1 MQPDATALAELVRTG
16 RATPRELVEE
26 AVAGLRR
33 VDPDL
38 QAVVHDRTEQAL
50 AEAAGPLPDG
60 PLRGVPFVVKDLAMQ
75 TAGDPYHGGTRLLQR
90 LDWRA
95 DHDTHLATAFRAA
108 GLVTIAKTK
117 TPELGSVPTTEPLAH
132 GPAHNPWDLGRSP
145 GGSSGGSAALVAAG
159 VVPVGHGGDGGG
171 SLRCPAASCGII
183 GLKPSRGRIS
193 PGPDLGEMWAGFATE
208 GVMTRTVRD
217 MALFLDVMA
226 GARPGDP
233 YTAVPPVRPFVAEV
247 GAAPGRLRIGIAGGL
262 GDVVVDPACRA
273 AVEATAALL
282 ADLGHDVAAAHPAA
296 LDDID
301 RFLRS
306 FGAVVAAQTAAEVD
320 ALEAMVGRPV
330 GPDDLEPS
338 NLFVVERGRR
348 MTTGAYLAALGR
360 LHAYTREIAGFWDA
374 GYDLLVL
381 PTLPVPSTPL
391 GWFGEGHEGRQRV
404 RDHVAFT
411 APFNVTG
418 QPAISLPLGTDP
430 DGRPVGVQIV
440 GPANGEALLLRIAA
454 QLESTAPW
462 ADRRPTVHV

>member
-75 TAGDPYHGGTRLLQR
+75 TAGDPYHGGTRLLQG
-90 LDWRA
+90 LDWHA
-95 DHDTHLATAFRAA
+95 DHDTALATLFRQA

-117 TPELGSVPTTEPLAH
+117 TPELGSVPTTEPIAH

-171 SLRCPAASCGII
+171 SLRCPAASCGIV
-183 GLKPSRGRIS
+183 GLKPSRGRVS
-193 PGPDLGEMWAGFATE
+193 PGPDIGEMWAGFATE
-208 GVMTRTVRD
+208 GVMTRSIRD
-217 MALFLDVMA
+217 LALFLDVIT
-226 GARPGDP
+226 RPCPGDP
-233 YTAVPPVRPFVAEV
+233 YTAPPPARPFVAEI
-247 GAAPGRLRIGIAGGL
+247 GADPGRLRIGVVTGL
-262 GDVVVDPACRA
+262 GDVAVDGACRT
-273 AVEATAALL
+273 AVERTAALL
-282 ADLGHDVAAAHPAA
+282 ADLGHDVRTDHPAA

-301 RFLRS
+301 RFVRS
-306 FGAVVAAQTAAEVD
+306 FGSVVAAQTAAEVD
-320 ALEAMVGRPV
+320 ALEAMVGRAV
-330 GPDDLEPS
+330 GPDDLEPG

-348 MTTGAYLAALGR
+348 MTAGAYLAALGR
-360 LHAYTREIAGFWDA
+360 LHAYTREVAGFWA
-374 GYDLLVL
+374 SGYDLLVL

-391 GWFGEGHEGRQRV
+391 GWFGDGHEGRQRV

-418 QPAISLPLGTDP
+418 QPAISLPLGVD
-430 DGRPVGVQIV
+430 DAGRPVGVQFV
-440 GPANGEALLLRIAA
+440 GPANGDALLLRVAA
-454 QLESTAPW
+454 QLEAAAPW
-462 ADRRPTVHV
+462 ADRRPPVHV